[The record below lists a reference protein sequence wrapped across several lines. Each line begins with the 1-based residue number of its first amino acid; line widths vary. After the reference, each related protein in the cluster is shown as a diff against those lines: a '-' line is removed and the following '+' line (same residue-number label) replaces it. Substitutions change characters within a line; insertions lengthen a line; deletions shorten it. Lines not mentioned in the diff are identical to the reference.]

1 MTAFL
6 VTYTTRSG
14 RKREFTLEADSPGG
28 ARRDLR
34 RRGILPD
41 SLVRRE
47 GPPASTNRQGSSW
60 RDLFESGVSIKDKA
74 VFASKLSALVDA
86 GVPILRSLEM
96 LRRQQKK
103 AKFRRALTAMNQDVN
118 QGESLAG
125 AMRRWPQVF
134 DNLSIA
140 MVEAGETGGVLDDT
154 LQRLA
159 KLLEDNARLQ
169 NQIKGA
175 MAYPVIVLAIAILVF
190 LGMTIFIIPVF
201 GSLYDQL
208 GAELPAFTQMMVGLS
223 DFLRSGYVFIL
234 IGALFGAI
242 FLFFRFYTTPVGRR
256 QVDGLLLRLPLFGE
270 LLQKVSTA
278 QFCRTMGSMSRAGV
292 PILQSLDIMRDI
304 TSNRVIGD
312 AIIASRTDVTEG
324 IPLSTALATKNVF
337 PDMAISMLAIGEETG
352 EMDSMLSKVADFYED
367 EVATAV
373 KALTSLLEPLMIV
386 FVGGIVGV
394 ILVAMYLP
402 MFSIFDKIR

>member
-1 MTAFL
+1 
-6 VTYTTRSG
+6 
-14 RKREFTLEADSPGG
+14 
-28 ARRDLR
+28 
-34 RRGILPD
+34 
-41 SLVRRE
+41 
-47 GPPASTNRQGSSW
+47 
-60 RDLFESGVSIKDKA
+60 
-74 VFASKLSALVDA
+74 
-86 GVPILRSLEM
+86 
-96 LRRQQKK
+96 
-103 AKFRRALTAMNQDVN
+103 
-118 QGESLAG
+118 
-125 AMRRWPQVF
+125 
-134 DNLSIA
+134 
-140 MVEAGETGGVLDDT
+140 
-154 LQRLA
+154 
-159 KLLEDNARLQ
+159 
-169 NQIKGA
+169 

-242 FLFFRFYTTPVGRR
+242 FLFFRYYTTPVGRR